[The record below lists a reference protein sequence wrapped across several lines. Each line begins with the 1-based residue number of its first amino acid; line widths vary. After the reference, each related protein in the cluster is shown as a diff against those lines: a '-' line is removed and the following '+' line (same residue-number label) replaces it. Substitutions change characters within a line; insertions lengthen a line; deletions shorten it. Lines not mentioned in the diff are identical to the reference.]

1 MGRFSSFLALDR
13 LSVLQRVAGG
23 MGIILLLL
31 AGLSINSWRTIT
43 EVYNTADYVDSS
55 VTEAAAL
62 TEFAAQVNETRTR
75 VTQYALSENDNDLQ
89 IARRALS
96 RLEDEIESVVKAY
109 DRAGAN
115 DDGNVVKL
123 RKLADRYRNSV
134 TRTIEA
140 VNARRA
146 DGTKLIQSATEL
158 STTVAAIVEGLSHD
172 TNNAGALDDAIRLM
186 ESFHS
191 SDESATRFLASRN
204 PADSDTTRV
213 DVQAMSR
220 ALQALQAR
228 KVDNRRVQRFLNAVT
243 EPFDRYQSAVEGLVG
258 ATDRF
263 AHATADRN
271 AAAAALIEATEQVR
285 LAATE
290 AQLGTVGAM
299 MLTVASARRL
309 VYLVSILAI
318 AAGLVLAFVIGKG
331 LARPIGQMTAVMR
344 ALADGKTDLAI
355 PYVGRGNE
363 IGAMADAV
371 RVFRD
376 NKIKADRLTVES
388 ETERR
393 NKEQRAKDLEELN
406 RRFEE
411 TATALTTTLASAA
424 AGLKDNAETM
434 FETTERAGERS
445 ENVKMAAQ
453 QASTNIEAV
462 AHAAEELSSSID
474 AISDSA
480 MNSSAL
486 STQTTESARS
496 TNQAVQAL
504 AEDAG
509 EIERVSSLI
518 KAIAQQTNLLA
529 LNATIEAARA
539 GQAGR
544 GFAVVANEV
553 KALAAQT
560 GRATDEIE
568 SQIAR
573 IQSVTTK
580 VVTAIQDIVTKTGAM
595 NAIATSVAAAVDQQ
609 RAATRTIAQSA
620 QLALSSAVEAVHAV
634 SSVEEASTVTKS
646 EANQVLEA
654 ASQLSRQSDD
664 LRIEFDKFIA
674 EIRAA

>member
-1 MGRFSSFLALDR
+1 MRRLNSFFWLDR
-13 LSVLQRVAGG
+13 LSIPQRVFGG

-31 AGLSINSWRTIT
+31 TGLSINSWRTIA
-43 EVYNTADYVDSS
+43 EVYNAADYVDSS

-62 TEFAAQVNETRTR
+62 TEFAAQVSETRTR
-75 VTQYALSENDNDLQ
+75 VTQYALSENDNDLK
-89 IARRALS
+89 IAQRSLS
-96 RLEDEIESVVKAY
+96 RLEDEIETVTKAY

-115 DDGNVVKL
+115 DDGTVGKL
-123 RKLADRYRNSV
+123 RELADRYRNSV
-134 TRTIEA
+134 ARTIEA

-146 DGTKLIQSATEL
+146 DGTKLVQSATEL

-172 TNNAGALDDAIRLM
+172 ANNAGALDDAIRMM

-191 SDESATRFLASRN
+191 SYESATRFLASRN

-228 KVDNRRVQRFLNAVT
+228 KVENRRIQRFLNALS
-243 EPFDRYQSAVEGLVG
+243 EPFGRYQSAVDGLVRS
-258 ATDRF
+258 TDRF
-263 AHATADRN
+263 AHATADRT
-271 AAAAALIEATEQVR
+271 AAAAALIEATDQVR

-299 MLTVASARRL
+299 MLTVASARNL
-309 VYLVSILAI
+309 GYLVSILAI
-318 AAGLVLAFVIGKG
+318 VAGLVLALVIGRG
-331 LARPIGQMTAVMR
+331 LSRPIAQMTAVMR

-355 PYVGRGNE
+355 PYAGRRNE

-376 NKIKADRLTVES
+376 NKIRADRLTTES

-424 AGLKDNAETM
+424 TGLKENAETM
-434 FETTERAGERS
+434 FEATEWAGERS
-445 ENVKMAAQ
+445 VNVKTAAQ

-474 AISDSA
+474 EISNNA
-480 MNSSAL
+480 MNSSLL
-486 STQTTESARS
+486 STQTTESARA

-504 AEDAG
+504 ADDAG

-560 GRATDEIE
+560 GRATEEIE

-580 VVTAIQDIVTKTGAM
+580 VVTAIQEIVTKTGEM
-595 NAIATSVAAAVDQQ
+595 NSIATAVAAAVDQQ

-634 SSVEEASTVTKS
+634 SSVEEASTATKS
-646 EANQVLEA
+646 EANQVRDA

-664 LRIEFDKFIA
+664 LRVEFDKFITG
-674 EIRAA
+674 IRAA